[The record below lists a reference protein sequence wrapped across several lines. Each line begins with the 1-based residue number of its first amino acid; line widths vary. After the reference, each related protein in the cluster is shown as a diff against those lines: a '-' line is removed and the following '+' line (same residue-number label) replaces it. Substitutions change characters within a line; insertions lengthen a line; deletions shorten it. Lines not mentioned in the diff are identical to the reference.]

1 MPSLL
6 LMVSCQLELFCHSA
20 HAELLCS
27 LCSLEEEE
35 EEEEEAGARCLLL
48 VVVLL
53 VGRAPESPSA
63 AGSAGGSAAG
73 SAGGSAAGSA
83 GAAGC
88 CCSPLFP
95 PPALPPA
102 LLGTPGE
109 LLWLWRCAF
118 SEPCSQPKSEAAGC

>member
-1 MPSLL
+1 M
-6 LMVSCQLELFCHSA
+6 
-20 HAELLCS
+20 
-27 LCSLEEEE
+27 
-35 EEEEEAGARCLLL
+35 AGALL
-48 VVVLL
+48 VVGCCFV

-102 LLGTPGE
+102 LLGAPGE